1 MSFFLFLT
9 CDWDVDRVKNK
20 KKLKF
25 PTLSDA
31 SMVSVSNYNSNSTG
45 FYDVMILNLYYSMFI
60 IN

>member
-9 CDWDVDRVKNK
+9 CDWDVDRFKNIF
-20 KKLKF
+20 KF